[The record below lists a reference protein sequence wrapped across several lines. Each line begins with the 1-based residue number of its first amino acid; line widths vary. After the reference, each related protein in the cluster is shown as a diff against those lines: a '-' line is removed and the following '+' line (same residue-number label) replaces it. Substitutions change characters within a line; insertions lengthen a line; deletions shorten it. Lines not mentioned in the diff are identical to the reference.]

1 MKIMIFTEGT
11 IIMHKNGL
19 GFTQEEVVRQVIEK
33 EPSVKSYDEYVPI
46 GRASQK
52 LKQWKDRGAEIVY
65 ITSRKG
71 VEVEQVQEVLRRH
84 DFPSGLLEY
93 RKDGKEY
100 KDVAMRVMPDILIED
115 DCESIGGT
123 FEMIYPN
130 IRSELRFKIKS
141 IVVKEFEGIDR
152 LSDDPQLL

>member
-1 MKIMIFTEGT
+1 
-11 IIMHKNGL
+11 
-19 GFTQEEVVRQVIEK
+19 
-33 EPSVKSYDEYVPI
+33 
-46 GRASQK
+46 
-52 LKQWKDRGAEIVY
+52 
-65 ITSRKG
+65 
-71 VEVEQVQEVLRRH
+71 
-84 DFPSGLLEY
+84 
-93 RKDGKEY
+93 
-100 KDVAMRVMPDILIED
+100 MRVMPDILIED